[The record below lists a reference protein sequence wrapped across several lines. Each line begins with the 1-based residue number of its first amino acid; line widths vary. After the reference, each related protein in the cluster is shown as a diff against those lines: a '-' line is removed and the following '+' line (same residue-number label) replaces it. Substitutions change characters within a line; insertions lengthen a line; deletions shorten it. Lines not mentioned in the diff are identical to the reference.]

1 MMDALMG
8 KKIGTLLQINTKASL
23 CVSDFGHKIKT
34 PVDWISSF
42 CWAFLVRFLRAIF
55 SVLRLLGRF

>member
-34 PVDWISSF
+34 PVD
-42 CWAFLVRFLRAIF
+42 
-55 SVLRLLGRF
+55 